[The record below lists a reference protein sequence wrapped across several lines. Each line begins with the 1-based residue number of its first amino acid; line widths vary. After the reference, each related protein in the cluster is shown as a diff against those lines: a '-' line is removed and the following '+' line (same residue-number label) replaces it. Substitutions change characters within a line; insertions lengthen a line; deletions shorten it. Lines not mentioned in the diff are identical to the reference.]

1 MMNKA
6 MKTNEIRE
14 LFLNFFES
22 REHEKVS
29 GSSLIPSNDPTLLFT
44 NAGMVQF
51 KDVFLGNEQRQSQR
65 AVSVQRCLRAGGKH
79 NDLDN
84 VGYTDRHHTFFEML
98 GNFSFGDYFK
108 EEAIH
113 FAWEFITEEL
123 NIDPDRL
130 WVSVFK
136 DDDEAAAI
144 WLDQIKV
151 NPDRLVRMGEA
162 SNFWSM
168 GQTGPCG
175 PCTEIFYDHGPHIEG
190 GPPGSESEEGDRF
203 VEIWNLVFMQFE
215 RAEDGQLTQL
225 PKPSVDTGMGLE
237 RIAAVMQGV
246 QSNYEIDLFKNI
258 IKAVSSLI
266 GDAGSNNHYRVIS
279 DHIRAA
285 AFLILDGVSPGR
297 EGRGYVLRRI
307 IRRALRHGYELGVEE
322 PFFHEVIDPLVKE
335 MGEAY
340 PDLAQKSEY
349 IKRII
354 LTEEERFSATLA
366 QGMRLL
372 ETEIDSL
379 SGDILSGEFVFKL
392 YDTYGF
398 PVDLTSD
405 IARVKQLKIDQ
416 KGFDKAMDRQKEM
429 ARTASQ
435 FSRQQVKEV
444 DHGLETSFL
453 GYDQHEND
461 TKVTGIIKDQLINQ
475 IAKGETGQV
484 ILEETAFYAE
494 SGGQVGDVGT
504 IQSKTGAFQVL
515 DTQSSGD
522 ALVHLGTVTNGTMAL
537 NDKVKATINP
547 IRRQAITLNHT
558 SAHLLHSALI
568 NVLGDHVA
576 QRGSAV
582 GDKRLRLDFSH
593 DQALTTEELRQIEE
607 LVNKKIEK
615 NIDVET
621 SIMKHDEALESGALA
636 LFGEKYGEEV
646 RVVNVELF
654 SKELCG
660 GTHVKNT
667 GEIGFFKIISESS
680 IASGTRRI
688 EAITGDEALKWAE
701 ETEYLVEKLADML
714 QTGRDGIEKKVQTLV
729 NNNRQ
734 MNLEIKDLKA
744 QIIRQPSGDTA
755 NEIETI
761 NSISLLIKE
770 LAEDTEPSVMRS
782 AIDQIKQDIGSGV
795 IILAS
800 KSSKGKVRVAIGVTE
815 DLVEKVQA
823 NILAN
828 EMSKV
833 LGGKGGGR
841 ANFANAGGS
850 DTENLLKSFDLAKDW
865 IKNLEF

>member
-1 MMNKA
+1 MA
-6 MKTNEIRE
+6 EKTLKNVRKS
-14 LFLNFFES
+14 FLNYFLNK
-22 REHEKVS
+22 EHKIVD
-29 GSSLIPSNDPTLLFT
+29 SSNLVPSNDPTLMFT
-44 NAGMVQF
+44 NSGMVQF
-51 KDVFLGNEQRQSQR
+51 KDVFLGIEQRQSKR

-607 LVNKKIEK
+607 LVNQKIEK

-646 RVVNVELF
+646 RVINVEAF

-729 NNNRQ
+729 DNNRQ

-744 QIIRQPSGDTA
+744 QIIRQPSGDKA

-761 NSISLLIKE
+761 NNTSLLIKE
-770 LAEDTEPSVMRS
+770 LVEDTEPSVMRS
-782 AIDQIKQDIGSGV
+782 AIDQMKQDIGSGV

-800 KSSKGKVRVAIGVTE
+800 KSSKGKVRIAIGVTE
-815 DLVEKVQA
+815 DLVEKVKA
-823 NILAN
+823 DILAN
-828 EMSKV
+828 EMSKE

-841 ANFANAGGS
+841 ANFANAGGPNV
-850 DTENLLKSFDLAKDW
+850 DNLNKSFDTARDW
-865 IKNLEF
+865 IKNI

>member
-1 MMNKA
+1 

-44 NAGMVQF
+44 NSGMVQF
-51 KDVFLGNEQRQSQR
+51 KDVFLGIEQRQSKR

-225 PKPSVDTGMGLE
+225 PEPSVDTGMGLE

-246 QSNYEIDLFKNI
+246 QSNYEIDLFKNV

-266 GDAGSNNHYRVIS
+266 GDTGSNNHYRVIS

-285 AFLILDGVSPGR
+285 AFLILDGVSPDR

-372 ETEIDSL
+372 DKEIDSL

-435 FSRQQVKEV
+435 FSQQQVKEV
-444 DHGLETSFL
+444 NHGLETSFL

-461 TKVTGIIKDQLINQ
+461 TKVTGIIQDELIDQ

-504 IQSKTGAFQVL
+504 IQSKTGTFQVL

-522 ALVHLGTVTNGTMAL
+522 ALVHLGTVTNGTMTL

-607 LVNKKIEK
+607 LVNQKIEK

-646 RVVNVELF
+646 RVINVEAF

-729 NNNRQ
+729 DNNRQ

-744 QIIRQPSGDTA
+744 QIIRQPSGDKA

-761 NSISLLIKE
+761 NNISLLIKE
-770 LAEDTEPSVMRS
+770 LVEDTEPSVMRS
-782 AIDQIKQDIGSGV
+782 AIDQMKQDIGSGV

-800 KSSKGKVRVAIGVTE
+800 KSSKGKVRIAIGVTE
-815 DLVEKVQA
+815 DLVERVKA
-823 NILAN
+823 DILAN
-828 EMSKV
+828 EMSKE

-841 ANFANAGGS
+841 ANFANAGGPNV
-850 DTENLLKSFDLAKDW
+850 DNLNKSFDTARDW
-865 IKNLEF
+865 IKNI

>member
-1 MMNKA
+1 

-29 GSSLIPSNDPTLLFT
+29 GSSLIPSNDQTLLFT

-123 NIDPDRL
+123 NIYPDRL

-494 SGGQVGDVGT
+494 SGGQIGDVGT

>member
-1 MMNKA
+1 

-44 NAGMVQF
+44 NSGMVQF
-51 KDVFLGNEQRQSQR
+51 KDVFLGIEQRQSKR

>member
-1 MMNKA
+1 

-823 NILAN
+823 DILAN

>member
-1 MMNKA
+1 

-22 REHEKVS
+22 REHEKVL
-29 GSSLIPSNDPTLLFT
+29 GSSLIPSNDQTLLFT

-646 RVVNVELF
+646 RVINVEAF

>member
-1 MMNKA
+1 

-22 REHEKVS
+22 REHEKVL

-203 VEIWNLVFMQFE
+203 VEIWNLVFMQFD

>member
-1 MMNKA
+1 
-6 MKTNEIRE
+6 
-14 LFLNFFES
+14 
-22 REHEKVS
+22 
-29 GSSLIPSNDPTLLFT
+29 DPTLLFT
-44 NAGMVQF
+44 NSGMVQF
-51 KDVFLGNEQRQSQR
+51 KDVFLGIEQRKSKR

>member
-29 GSSLIPSNDPTLLFT
+29 GSSLIPSNDQTLLFT

>member
-1 MMNKA
+1 

-29 GSSLIPSNDPTLLFT
+29 GSSLIPSNDQTLLFT

-461 TKVTGIIKDQLINQ
+461 TKITGIIKDKLIDQ

>member
-1 MMNKA
+1 

-44 NAGMVQF
+44 NSGMVQF
-51 KDVFLGNEQRQSQR
+51 KDVFLGIEQRKSKR

-246 QSNYEIDLFKNI
+246 QSNYEIDLFKNV

-266 GDAGSNNHYRVIS
+266 GDTGSNNHYRVIS

-372 ETEIDSL
+372 DKEIDSL

>member
-1 MMNKA
+1 

-29 GSSLIPSNDPTLLFT
+29 GSSLIPSNDQTLLFT

-607 LVNKKIEK
+607 LVNQKIEK

>member
-1 MMNKA
+1 

-22 REHEKVS
+22 REHEKVL

-203 VEIWNLVFMQFE
+203 VEIWNLVFMQFD

-246 QSNYEIDLFKNI
+246 QSNFEIDLFKNI

>member
-1 MMNKA
+1 

-22 REHEKVS
+22 REHEKVL

-607 LVNKKIEK
+607 LVNQKIEK

>member
-1 MMNKA
+1 

-729 NNNRQ
+729 DNNRQ

-744 QIIRQPSGDTA
+744 QIIRQPSGDKA

-761 NSISLLIKE
+761 NNTSLLIKE
-770 LAEDTEPSVMRS
+770 LVEDTEPSVMRS

>member
-1 MMNKA
+1 

-44 NAGMVQF
+44 NSGMVQF
-51 KDVFLGNEQRQSQR
+51 KDVFLGIEQRKSKR

-136 DDDEAAAI
+136 DDKEAAAI

-225 PKPSVDTGMGLE
+225 PEPSVDTGMGLE

-246 QSNYEIDLFKNI
+246 QSNYEIDLFKNV

-285 AFLILDGVSPGR
+285 AFLILDGVSPDR

-372 ETEIDSL
+372 EKEIDSL

-435 FSRQQVKEV
+435 FSQQQVKEV
-444 DHGLETSFL
+444 NHGLETSFL

-461 TKVTGIIKDQLINQ
+461 TKVTGIIKDELIDQ

-494 SGGQVGDVGT
+494 SGGQIGDVGT
-504 IQSKTGAFQVL
+504 IQSKTGTFQVL

-522 ALVHLGTVTNGTMAL
+522 ALVHLGTVTNGTMTL

-607 LVNKKIEK
+607 LVNQKIEK

-646 RVVNVELF
+646 RVINVEAF

-729 NNNRQ
+729 DNNRQ

-744 QIIRQPSGDTA
+744 QIIRQPSGDKA

-761 NSISLLIKE
+761 NNTSLLIKE
-770 LAEDTEPSVMRS
+770 LVEDTEPSVMRS
-782 AIDQIKQDIGSGV
+782 AIDQMKQDIGSGV

-800 KSSKGKVRVAIGVTE
+800 KSSKGKVRIAIGVTE
-815 DLVEKVQA
+815 DLVEKVKA
-823 NILAN
+823 DILAN
-828 EMSKV
+828 EMSKE

-841 ANFANAGGS
+841 ANFANAGGPNV
-850 DTENLLKSFDLAKDW
+850 DNLNKSFDTARDW
-865 IKNLEF
+865 IKNI

>member
-1 MMNKA
+1 

-44 NAGMVQF
+44 NSGMVQF
-51 KDVFLGNEQRQSQR
+51 KDVFLGIEQRKSKR

-136 DDDEAAAI
+136 DDKEAAAI

-435 FSRQQVKEV
+435 FSQQQVKEV
-444 DHGLETSFL
+444 NHGLETSFL

-461 TKVTGIIKDQLINQ
+461 TKVTGIIQDELIDQ

-607 LVNKKIEK
+607 LVNQKIEK

-646 RVVNVELF
+646 RVINVEAF

>member
-1 MMNKA
+1 

-22 REHEKVS
+22 REHEKVL

-729 NNNRQ
+729 DNNRQ

>member
-1 MMNKA
+1 

-51 KDVFLGNEQRQSQR
+51 KDVFLGIEQRKSKR

-285 AFLILDGVSPGR
+285 AFLILDGVSPDR

-307 IRRALRHGYELGVEE
+307 IRRALRHGYELGVGE

-340 PDLAQKSEY
+340 PDLAKKSEY

-372 ETEIDSL
+372 NKEIDSL

>member
-1 MMNKA
+1 

-22 REHEKVS
+22 REHEKVL
-29 GSSLIPSNDPTLLFT
+29 GSSLIPSNDQTLLFT

-646 RVVNVELF
+646 RVVNVEAF

>member
-1 MMNKA
+1 

-22 REHEKVS
+22 REHEKVL

-340 PDLAQKSEY
+340 PDLAKKSEY

-729 NNNRQ
+729 DNNRQ

-744 QIIRQPSGDTA
+744 QIIRQPSGDKA
-755 NEIETI
+755 NEIEII
-761 NSISLLIKE
+761 NNTSLLIKE
-770 LAEDTEPSVMRS
+770 LAGDTEPSVMRS
-782 AIDQIKQDIGSGV
+782 AIDQMKQDIGSGV

-800 KSSKGKVRVAIGVTE
+800 KSSKGKVRIAIGVTE
-815 DLVEKVQA
+815 DLVERVKA
-823 NILAN
+823 DILAN
-828 EMSKV
+828 EMSKE

-841 ANFANAGGS
+841 ANFANAGGPNV
-850 DTENLLKSFDLAKDW
+850 DNLNKSFDTARDW
-865 IKNLEF
+865 IKNI

>member
-1 MMNKA
+1 

-44 NAGMVQF
+44 NSGMVQF
-51 KDVFLGNEQRQSQR
+51 KDVFLGIEQRQSKR

-136 DDDEAAAI
+136 DDKEAAAI

-225 PKPSVDTGMGLE
+225 PEPSVDTGMGLE

-246 QSNYEIDLFKNI
+246 QSNYEIDLFKNV

-285 AFLILDGVSPGR
+285 AFLILDGVSPDR

-372 ETEIDSL
+372 DKEIDSL

-444 DHGLETSFL
+444 NHGLETSFL

-461 TKVTGIIKDQLINQ
+461 TKVTGIIKDELIGQ

-494 SGGQVGDVGT
+494 SGGQIGDVGT
-504 IQSKTGAFQVL
+504 IQSKTGTFQVL

-522 ALVHLGTVTNGTMAL
+522 ALVHLGTVTNGTMTL

-646 RVVNVELF
+646 RVINVEAF

-729 NNNRQ
+729 DNNRQ

-744 QIIRQPSGDTA
+744 QIIRQPSGDKA

-761 NSISLLIKE
+761 NNTSLLIKE
-770 LAEDTEPSVMRS
+770 LVEDTEPSVMRS
-782 AIDQIKQDIGSGV
+782 AIDQMKQDIGSGV

-800 KSSKGKVRVAIGVTE
+800 KSSKGKVRIAIGVTE
-815 DLVEKVQA
+815 DLVEKVKA
-823 NILAN
+823 DILAN
-828 EMSKV
+828 EMSKE

-841 ANFANAGGS
+841 ANFANAGGPNV
-850 DTENLLKSFDLAKDW
+850 DNLNKSFDTARDW
-865 IKNLEF
+865 IKNI

>member
-1 MMNKA
+1 

-44 NAGMVQF
+44 NSGMVQF
-51 KDVFLGNEQRQSQR
+51 KDVFLGIEQRKSKR

-136 DDDEAAAI
+136 DDKEAAAI

-246 QSNYEIDLFKNI
+246 QSNYEIDLFKNV

-285 AFLILDGVSPGR
+285 AFLILDGVSPDR

-372 ETEIDSL
+372 EKEIDSL

-435 FSRQQVKEV
+435 FSQQQVKEV
-444 DHGLETSFL
+444 NHGLETSFL

-461 TKVTGIIKDQLINQ
+461 TKVTGIIKDELIDQ

-494 SGGQVGDVGT
+494 SGGQIGDVGT
-504 IQSKTGAFQVL
+504 IQSKTGTFQVL

-522 ALVHLGTVTNGTMAL
+522 ALVHLGTVTNGTMTL

-607 LVNKKIEK
+607 LVNQKIEK

-646 RVVNVELF
+646 RVINVEAF

-729 NNNRQ
+729 DNNRQ

-744 QIIRQPSGDTA
+744 QIIRQPSGDKA

-761 NSISLLIKE
+761 NNTSLLIKE
-770 LAEDTEPSVMRS
+770 LVEDTEPSVMRS
-782 AIDQIKQDIGSGV
+782 AIDQMKQDIGSGV

-800 KSSKGKVRVAIGVTE
+800 KSSKGKVRIAIGVTE
-815 DLVEKVQA
+815 DLVEKVKA
-823 NILAN
+823 DILAN
-828 EMSKV
+828 EMSKE

-841 ANFANAGGS
+841 ANFANAGGPNV
-850 DTENLLKSFDLAKDW
+850 DNLNKSFDTARDW
-865 IKNLEF
+865 IKNI

>member
-22 REHEKVS
+22 REHEKVL

>member
-1 MMNKA
+1 

-44 NAGMVQF
+44 NSGMVQF
-51 KDVFLGNEQRQSQR
+51 KDVFLGIEQRQSKR

-175 PCTEIFYDHGPHIEG
+175 PCTEIFYDHGSHIEG

-225 PKPSVDTGMGLE
+225 PEPSVDTGMGLE

-246 QSNYEIDLFKNI
+246 QSNYEIDLFKNV

-285 AFLILDGVSPGR
+285 AFLILDGVSPDR

-372 ETEIDSL
+372 DKEIDSL

-435 FSRQQVKEV
+435 FSQQQVKEV
-444 DHGLETSFL
+444 NHGLETSFL

-461 TKVTGIIKDQLINQ
+461 TKVTGIIKDELIGQ

-494 SGGQVGDVGT
+494 SGGQIGDVGT
-504 IQSKTGAFQVL
+504 IQSKTGTFQVL
-515 DTQSSGD
+515 DTQFSGD
-522 ALVHLGTVTNGTMAL
+522 ALVHLGTVTNGTMTL

-607 LVNKKIEK
+607 LVNQKIEK

-646 RVVNVELF
+646 RVINVEAF

-729 NNNRQ
+729 DNNRQ

-744 QIIRQPSGDTA
+744 QIIRQPSGDKA
-755 NEIETI
+755 NEIQTI
-761 NSISLLIKE
+761 NNTSLLIKE
-770 LAEDTEPSVMRS
+770 LVEDTEPSVMRS
-782 AIDQIKQDIGSGV
+782 AIDQMKQDIGSGV

-800 KSSKGKVRVAIGVTE
+800 KSSKGKVRIAIGVTE
-815 DLVEKVQA
+815 DLVEKVKA
-823 NILAN
+823 DILAN
-828 EMSKV
+828 EMSKE

-841 ANFANAGGS
+841 ANFANAGGPNV
-850 DTENLLKSFDLAKDW
+850 DNLNKSFDTARDW
-865 IKNLEF
+865 IKNI

>member
-1 MMNKA
+1 

-22 REHEKVS
+22 REHEKVL
-29 GSSLIPSNDPTLLFT
+29 GSSLIPSNDQTLLFT

>member
-44 NAGMVQF
+44 NSGMVQF
-51 KDVFLGNEQRQSQR
+51 KDVFLGIEQRKSKR

-123 NIDPDRL
+123 NIDPERL

-175 PCTEIFYDHGPHIEG
+175 PCTEIFYDHGSHIEG

-246 QSNYEIDLFKNI
+246 QSNYEIDLFKNV

-266 GDAGSNNHYRVIS
+266 GDAGSNNHYRVIA

-285 AFLILDGVSPGR
+285 AFLILDGVSPDR

-307 IRRALRHGYELGVEE
+307 IRRALRHGYELGVGE

-340 PDLAQKSEY
+340 PDLAKKSEY

-372 ETEIDSL
+372 DKEIDSL

-398 PVDLTSD
+398 PADLTSD

-429 ARTASQ
+429 AKTASQ
-435 FSRQQVKEV
+435 FSQQQVKEV
-444 DHGLETSFL
+444 DHGLGTIFL

-461 TKVTGIIKDQLINQ
+461 TKVTGIIKDELISQ

-494 SGGQVGDVGT
+494 SGGQIGDVGT
-504 IQSKTGAFQVL
+504 IQSKTGTFQVL
-515 DTQSSGD
+515 DTQFSGD
-522 ALVHLGTVTNGTMAL
+522 ALVHLGTVTNGTMTL

-607 LVNKKIEK
+607 LVNQKIEK

-646 RVVNVELF
+646 RVINVEAF

-729 NNNRQ
+729 DNNRQ

-744 QIIRQPSGDTA
+744 QIIRQPSGDKA
-755 NEIETI
+755 NEIEII
-761 NSISLLIKE
+761 NNTSLLIKE
-770 LAEDTEPSVMRS
+770 LAGDTEPSVMRS
-782 AIDQIKQDIGSGV
+782 AIDQMKQDIGSGV

-800 KSSKGKVRVAIGVTE
+800 KSSKGKVRIAIGVTE
-815 DLVEKVQA
+815 DLVERVKA
-823 NILAN
+823 DILAN
-828 EMSKV
+828 EMSKE

-841 ANFANAGGS
+841 ANFANAGGPNV
-850 DTENLLKSFDLAKDW
+850 DNLNKSFDTARGW
-865 IKNLEF
+865 IKNI

>member
-1 MMNKA
+1 
-6 MKTNEIRE
+6 
-14 LFLNFFES
+14 
-22 REHEKVS
+22 
-29 GSSLIPSNDPTLLFT
+29 
-44 NAGMVQF
+44 
-51 KDVFLGNEQRQSQR
+51 
-65 AVSVQRCLRAGGKH
+65 
-79 NDLDN
+79 
-84 VGYTDRHHTFFEML
+84 
-98 GNFSFGDYFK
+98 
-108 EEAIH
+108 
-113 FAWEFITEEL
+113 
-123 NIDPDRL
+123 
-130 WVSVFK
+130 
-136 DDDEAAAI
+136 
-144 WLDQIKV
+144 
-151 NPDRLVRMGEA
+151 
-162 SNFWSM
+162 
-168 GQTGPCG
+168 
-175 PCTEIFYDHGPHIEG
+175 
-190 GPPGSESEEGDRF
+190 
-203 VEIWNLVFMQFE
+203 
-215 RAEDGQLTQL
+215 
-225 PKPSVDTGMGLE
+225 
-237 RIAAVMQGV
+237 
-246 QSNYEIDLFKNI
+246 
-258 IKAVSSLI
+258 
-266 GDAGSNNHYRVIS
+266 
-279 DHIRAA
+279 
-285 AFLILDGVSPGR
+285 
-297 EGRGYVLRRI
+297 
-307 IRRALRHGYELGVEE
+307 
-322 PFFHEVIDPLVKE
+322 

>member
-1 MMNKA
+1 

-22 REHEKVS
+22 REHEKVL

-782 AIDQIKQDIGSGV
+782 AIDQMKQDIGSGV

>member
-1 MMNKA
+1 

-22 REHEKVS
+22 REHEKVL

-246 QSNYEIDLFKNI
+246 QSNYEIDLFKNV

-607 LVNKKIEK
+607 LVNQKIEK

>member
-1 MMNKA
+1 

-44 NAGMVQF
+44 NSGMVQF
-51 KDVFLGNEQRQSQR
+51 KDVFLGIEQRKSQR

-246 QSNYEIDLFKNI
+246 QSNYEIDLFKNV

-340 PDLAQKSEY
+340 PDLAKKSEY

-372 ETEIDSL
+372 EKEIDSL

-494 SGGQVGDVGT
+494 SGGQIGDVGT
-504 IQSKTGAFQVL
+504 IQSKTGTFQVL

-522 ALVHLGTVTNGTMAL
+522 ALVHLGTVTNGTMTL

>member
-1 MMNKA
+1 

-44 NAGMVQF
+44 NSGMVQF
-51 KDVFLGNEQRQSQR
+51 KDVFLGIEQRQSKR

-136 DDDEAAAI
+136 DDKEAAAI

-285 AFLILDGVSPGR
+285 AFLILDGVSPDR

-372 ETEIDSL
+372 DKEIDSL

-435 FSRQQVKEV
+435 FSQQQVKEV
-444 DHGLETSFL
+444 NHGLETSFL

-461 TKVTGIIKDQLINQ
+461 TKVTGIIKDELIDQ
-475 IAKGETGQV
+475 IAIGETGQV

-494 SGGQVGDVGT
+494 SGGQIGDVGT
-504 IQSKTGAFQVL
+504 IQSKTGTFQVL
-515 DTQSSGD
+515 DTQFSGD
-522 ALVHLGTVTNGTMAL
+522 ALVHLGTVTNGTMTL

-607 LVNKKIEK
+607 LVNQKIEK

-621 SIMKHDEALESGALA
+621 SIMKHGEALESGALA

-646 RVVNVELF
+646 RVINVEAF

-714 QTGRDGIEKKVQTLV
+714 QTGRDGIENKVQTLV
-729 NNNRQ
+729 DNNRQ

-744 QIIRQPSGDTA
+744 QIIRQPSGDKT

-770 LAEDTEPSVMRS
+770 LVEDTEPSVMRS
-782 AIDQIKQDIGSGV
+782 AIDQMKQDIGSGV

-800 KSSKGKVRVAIGVTE
+800 KSSKGKVRIAIGVTE
-815 DLVEKVQA
+815 DLVEKVKA
-823 NILAN
+823 DILAN
-828 EMSKV
+828 EMSKE

-841 ANFANAGGS
+841 ANFANAGGPNV
-850 DTENLLKSFDLAKDW
+850 DNLNKSFDTARDW
-865 IKNLEF
+865 IKNI

>member
-1 MMNKA
+1 

-22 REHEKVS
+22 REHEKVL

-646 RVVNVELF
+646 RVINVEAF

>member
-1 MMNKA
+1 

-22 REHEKVS
+22 REHEKVL

-123 NIDPDRL
+123 NIDPERL

>member
-1 MMNKA
+1 

-29 GSSLIPSNDPTLLFT
+29 SSSLIPSNDPTLLFT

>member
-1 MMNKA
+1 

-44 NAGMVQF
+44 NSGMVQF
-51 KDVFLGNEQRQSQR
+51 KDVFLGIEQRKSKR

-130 WVSVFK
+130 WFSVFK
-136 DDDEAAAI
+136 DDEEAAAI

-151 NPDRLVRMGEA
+151 NPDRLVRMGEV

>member
-1 MMNKA
+1 

-22 REHEKVS
+22 REHEKVL
-29 GSSLIPSNDPTLLFT
+29 GSSLIPSNDQTLLFT

-823 NILAN
+823 DILAN

>member
-1 MMNKA
+1 

-44 NAGMVQF
+44 NSGMVQF
-51 KDVFLGNEQRQSQR
+51 KDVFLGIEQRKSKR

-504 IQSKTGAFQVL
+504 IQSKTGTFQVL

-522 ALVHLGTVTNGTMAL
+522 ALVHLGTVTNGTMTL

>member
-1 MMNKA
+1 

-44 NAGMVQF
+44 NSGMVQF
-51 KDVFLGNEQRQSQR
+51 KDVFLGIEQRQSKR

-175 PCTEIFYDHGPHIEG
+175 PCTEIFYDHGSHIEG

-246 QSNYEIDLFKNI
+246 QSNYEIDLFKNV

-285 AFLILDGVSPGR
+285 AFLILDGVSPDR

-307 IRRALRHGYELGVEE
+307 IRRALRHGYELGVGE

-340 PDLAQKSEY
+340 PDLAKKSEY

-372 ETEIDSL
+372 DKEIDSL

-398 PVDLTSD
+398 PADLTSD

-429 ARTASQ
+429 AKTASQ
-435 FSRQQVKEV
+435 FSQQQVKEV
-444 DHGLETSFL
+444 DHGLGTIFL

-461 TKVTGIIKDQLINQ
+461 TKVTGIIKDELISQ

-494 SGGQVGDVGT
+494 SGGQIGDVGT
-504 IQSKTGAFQVL
+504 IQSKTGTFQVL
-515 DTQSSGD
+515 DTQFSGD
-522 ALVHLGTVTNGTMAL
+522 ALVHLGTVTNGTMTL

-607 LVNKKIEK
+607 LVNQKIEK

-646 RVVNVELF
+646 RVINVEAF

-729 NNNRQ
+729 DNNRQ

-744 QIIRQPSGDTA
+744 QIIRQPSGDKA
-755 NEIETI
+755 NEIEII
-761 NSISLLIKE
+761 NNTSLLIKE
-770 LAEDTEPSVMRS
+770 LAGDTEPSVMRS
-782 AIDQIKQDIGSGV
+782 AIDQMKQDIGSGV

-800 KSSKGKVRVAIGVTE
+800 KSSKGKVRIAIGVTE
-815 DLVEKVQA
+815 DLVERVKA
-823 NILAN
+823 DILAN
-828 EMSKV
+828 EMSKE

-841 ANFANAGGS
+841 ANFANAGGPNV
-850 DTENLLKSFDLAKDW
+850 DNLNKSFDTARGW
-865 IKNLEF
+865 IKNI